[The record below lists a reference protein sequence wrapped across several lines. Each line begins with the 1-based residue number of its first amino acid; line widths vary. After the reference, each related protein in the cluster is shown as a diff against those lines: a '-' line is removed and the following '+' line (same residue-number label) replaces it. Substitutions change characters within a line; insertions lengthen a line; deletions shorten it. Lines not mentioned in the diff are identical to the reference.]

1 VIATA
6 DKRSYATLLRCD
18 LPITPYA
25 DALALQRMLQRARRA
40 GLIADTLLFLEHPP
54 TYTRGRR
61 SRPEELPAGAAHYR
75 SLGIEVCETDRGG
88 RVTYHGPGQLI
99 GYVIARVEDVV
110 AHVRMLER
118 ALIEALYEIGVQ
130 GRSRVAEGPDFTGV
144 WVQER
149 KIASIG
155 VHVAGGVTTHGFA
168 LNVDN
173 DLAPFSWVVP
183 CGLPGVQMTSVAA
196 ELQLGADAGDLGA
209 RLRGAIHRT
218 LSGALQ
224 ERALRGSAA

>member
-1 VIATA
+1 
-6 DKRSYATLLRCD
+6 
-18 LPITPYA
+18 
-25 DALALQRMLQRARRA
+25 MLQRARRA

-99 GYVIARVEDVV
+99 GYVIA
-110 AHVRMLER
+110 
-118 ALIEALYEIGVQ
+118 
-130 GRSRVAEGPDFTGV
+130 RVAEGPDFTGV